1 MTSISKVLAPWT
13 WSCCPSLT
21 WTQLIRVWT
30 AYGNLCLIFMVCTH
44 VNKPKQ
50 VDRCNALLVRNK
62 SGQGTHRDRRTK
74 THLPLPPACLEEKTI
89 STDMLPVGSPM
100 KRPSVLPQ
108 RDRPQRLQ
116 FAGKDPRSKITIG
129 MLTCPIPSC
138 FFFQLD
144 NSVYIFVLKCISY
157 TVPVNICR
165 YLVQLQK
172 WEQVRKK
179 KQDYTH

>member
-74 THLPLPPACLEEKTI
+74 THLPLPPACLEEKTT
-89 STDMLPVGSPM
+89 STDMLPVG
-100 KRPSVLPQ
+100 RLWNDQCPSS
-108 RDRPQRLQ
+108 
-116 FAGKDPRSKITIG
+116 ARSSSAIAIRREGSKVQDYIG